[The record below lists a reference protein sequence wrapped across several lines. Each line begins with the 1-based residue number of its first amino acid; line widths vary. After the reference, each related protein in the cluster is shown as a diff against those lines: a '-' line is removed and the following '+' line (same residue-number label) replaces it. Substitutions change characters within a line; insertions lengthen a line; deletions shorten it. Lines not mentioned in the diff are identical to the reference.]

1 MKTGI
6 VLPFPVYE
14 NAVSSAF
21 FDLFIRG
28 RWLANP
34 KQDGNRWSQQVCKAI
49 LKRSNVNVCDEKDD
63 LLDVADVILPV
74 LFSCVQ
80 YSGEWSNAQ
89 SVWPIIWSAQ
99 HFCCAPH
106 RSFSAGAVSD
116 YQAPAKPQRVDSHI
130 SIGLTYTRVGETTH
144 TLELDSYVAQL
155 KKFWPRKGRHILA
168 QYDDSSVVVYQAY
181 NREIAKYAV
190 ENQR

>member
-1 MKTGI
+1 MMKTGI

-21 FDLFIRG
+21 FYLFIRG

-74 LFSCVQ
+74 LFSGVQ

-130 SIGLTYTRVGETTH
+130 SIGLGGSLRPPHLHRTTRPQ
-144 TLELDSYVAQL
+144 DAQRRVAIIVTNVS
-155 KKFWPRKGRHILA
+155 W
-168 QYDDSSVVVYQAY
+168 
-181 NREIAKYAV
+181 
-190 ENQR
+190 QRQFN